1 MLDPHLKDE
10 DLWALMPQMSVED
23 IPALLVHPAAK
34 EQHVLKF
41 LTRRDLPEA
50 SLGLI
55 AHSRWAGTLRVQ
67 CALVNHPHTPLPDAL
82 NLVKFLF
89 WRDLNQVA
97 VNFQLAADVR
107 HYAEQILFQR
117 LPAMAAGEKITLARL
132 AAGQVLKALRHDK
145 DPSVIQ
151 ALLENPRLVED
162 DVLYLA
168 SQQRTPAP
176 VLEAVARDPKWSA
189 RREVRIALL
198 RNART
203 PLSSAVSFIRSL
215 TAVEAKS
222 LATDA
227 KVPLAIRR
235 MLQTKLG
242 KVP

>member
-1 MLDPHLKDE
+1 
-10 DLWALMPQMSVED
+10 
-23 IPALLVHPAAK
+23 
-34 EQHVLKF
+34 
-41 LTRRDLPEA
+41 
-50 SLGLI
+50 
-55 AHSRWAGTLRVQ
+55 VQ
-67 CALVNHPHTPLPDAL
+67 CALVNHPNTPLPDAL

-97 VNFQLAADVR
+97 VNFKLATDVR

-132 AAGQVLKALRHDK
+132 AAGQVLKALRLDK

-151 ALLENPRLVED
+151 ALLENPRLVEE

-203 PLSSAVSFIRSL
+203 PLSSAIAFVRSL

-235 MLQTKLG
+235 MIQTKLG